1 LSGHKDKIV
10 QAQRAEDL
18 VSRHHGPTRPSTI
31 TLRNRQRLRRVDLRL
46 LRQIVR
52 ALLKEIWPEA
62 GFDLGI
68 YVVSEAEVTRL
79 NEGFLHH
86 QGSTDVITFDYR
98 ENPGG
103 RSRLSG
109 SDIAGRHTG
118 DGPFA
123 SPALLHGEIFV
134 CLDEALSQAR
144 RFHTIWQSEL
154 VRYIVHGL
162 LHLLGH
168 DDRNMGA
175 RRKMKRAEDLLVRR
189 LARQFDFGGL

>member
-1 LSGHKDKIV
+1 LSGHKDKNV
-10 QAQRAEDL
+10 RGQKAEDL
-18 VSRHHGPTRPSTI
+18 VSRHHGPTRQSTI

-52 ALLKEIWPEA
+52 ALLKQMCPEA

-68 YVVSEAEVTRL
+68 YVVGQAEMTGL

-86 QGSTDVITFDYR
+86 QGSTDVITFDYSGNAR
-98 ENPGG
+98 G
-103 RSRLSG
+103 RSCLSG
-109 SDIAGRHTG
+109 SGIPGKHTG

-123 SPALLHGEIFV
+123 SPFLLHGEIFV
-134 CLDEALSQAR
+134 CLDEALSQAS
-144 RFHTIWQSEL
+144 RFHTLWQSEL

-168 DDRNMGA
+168 DDLNTGA
-175 RRKMKRAEDLLVRR
+175 RRRMKRAEDSVVRQ